1 MFPVSGTLRPA
12 VDNLLVNE
20 VESSPRLNRAARVAV
35 VTAGLSLAGG
45 VIGAVCAASAL
56 SVLVMLEGGVHEFL
70 SHATLQL
77 LGPAMGFGFV
87 VGAVGAPILAW
98 GLLRRVPLGRAILVT
113 ACGTVLGAVAGEMV
127 RPFQILTHAV
137 PGVLAGGFGGFLVA
151 GVGLWIHA
159 RKRAE
164 TGDAA

>member
-1 MFPVSGTLRPA
+1 M
-12 VDNLLVNE
+12 NE
-20 VESSPRLNRAARVAV
+20 VVSSPRMDRVARIAV
-35 VTAGLSLAGG
+35 VTAGLSLTGG
-45 VIGAVCAASAL
+45 VIGAVCAASAAG
-56 SVLVMLEGGVHEFL
+56 VLMIIEAGVRAFF

-113 ACGTVLGAVAGEMV
+113 ACGTVLGAIAGELV
-127 RPFQILTHAV
+127 RPFQYLTHGV
-137 PGVLAGGFGGFLVA
+137 PGFLAGAFAGFVVA

-159 RKRAE
+159 RTHAK
-164 TGDAA
+164 TGAAP